1 MAKIIVVMPD
11 MDLGGITTS
20 VINFCNELVEK
31 GNVVSFLNMNNGQG
45 YSGGIS
51 EKVRILRLSG
61 MSVMWNLDVSKMRKA
76 SFLQK
81 IWLIPIAVVKKI
93 QNRHHKW
100 LDSVFYR
107 YQVSGEYD
115 IAVAFRQCSPCYY
128 FTLNCIQAKS
138 KVAFIHGNLQT
149 MGDVSSFEHFFK
161 EFDVVNCVSKACCDG
176 FRKQYPE
183 IAQKF
188 SFVYNMF
195 PTEEIRKRALE
206 EPIISL
212 AKDNFLIVTVSRIEN
227 ETKGTDR
234 IIEICKLL
242 KEDGHRFIWYVLG
255 NGPDF
260 KENVREVKTAGLEDR
275 LVYCGSVR
283 NPHAIV
289 KKCDLSVLP
298 TRGEAYSMT
307 VIESQIVGTPIV
319 VAKYDGVEEAVQMYK
334 SGLIAEQTIES
345 MTDMI
350 AMCIQNKD
358 GILDIMRS
366 NLKKK
371 CFDNEN
377 AYWQFMQTI
386 DAVE

>member
-1 MAKIIVVMPD
+1 MAKIIVVVPD

-45 YSGGIS
+45 DSGELS
-51 EKVRILRLSG
+51 DKVRRLRLSG
-61 MSVMWNLDVSKMRKA
+61 MPAMWNLDASKMREA
-76 SFLQK
+76 SFFQK
-81 IWLIPIAVVKKI
+81 IWLAPIAVVKKI
-93 QNRHHKW
+93 QNRRHKW
-100 LDSVFYR
+100 LDFIFYR
-107 YQVSGEYD
+107 YHVSEEYD

-128 FTLNCIQAKS
+128 FTLNCIQAKT

-161 EFDVVNCVSKACCDG
+161 EFNVVNCVSKACRDG

-195 PTEEIRKRALE
+195 PTEEIRRRALE
-206 EPIISL
+206 QPLISL
-212 AKDNFLIVTVSRIEN
+212 ETNNFLIVTVSRIEN

-242 KEDGHRFIWYVLG
+242 KEHGHQFIWYVLG

-260 KENVREVKTAGLEDR
+260 NENVRKVKAAGLEDR

-289 KKCDLSVLP
+289 KNCDLSVLP

-319 VAKYDGVEEAVQMYK
+319 VAEFDGVEEAVQMYQ
-334 SGLIAEQTIES
+334 SGLIASQTIES
-345 MTDMI
+345 ITDMI
-350 AMCIQNKD
+350 AMCIQNQD
-358 GILDIMRS
+358 GILDIIRS
-366 NLKKK
+366 NLKKMS
-371 CFDNEN
+371 FNNEN

-386 DAVE
+386 DAIK

>member
-31 GNVVSFLNMNNGQG
+31 GNEVSFLNMNNGQE
-45 YSGGIS
+45 YSGSIS
-51 EKVRILRLSG
+51 DKVRRVRLSG
-61 MSVMWNLDVSKMRKA
+61 MSIMWNLDASKMREA

-81 IWLIPIAVVKKI
+81 IWLTPIAVVKKI
-93 QNRHHKW
+93 QNRRHKW
-100 LDSVFYR
+100 LDFVFYR
-107 YQVSGEYD
+107 YHVSGEYD

-138 KVAFIHGNLQT
+138 KIAFIHGNLQT

-161 EFDVVNCVSKACCDG
+161 EFDVVNCVSKACRDG

-242 KEDGHRFIWYVLG
+242 KEHGHQFIWYVLG

-260 KENVREVKTAGLEDR
+260 KENVREVKAAGLEDR

-289 KKCDLSVLP
+289 KNCDLSVLP

-307 VIESQIVGTPIV
+307 VIESQIVATPIIV
-319 VAKYDGVEEAVQMYK
+319 SRYDGVEEAVIDYK
-334 SGLIAEQTIES
+334 NGLISDQSVES
-345 MTDMI
+345 I
-350 AMCIQNKD
+350 YEKIIMCMDNDKELLGEMKSYLSQQD
-358 GILDIMRS
+358 FS
-366 NLKKK
+366 NDLPYK
-371 CFDNEN
+371 
-377 AYWQFMQTI
+377 QF
-386 DAVE
+386 VG

>member
-20 VINFCNELVEK
+20 VINFCNKLVEK
-31 GNVVSFLNMNNGQG
+31 GNEVSFLNMNNRQE
-45 YSGGIS
+45 YSGSIS
-51 EKVRILRLSG
+51 DKVRKVQLSG
-61 MSVMWNLDVSKMRKA
+61 MSIMWNLDVSKMRKA
-76 SFLQK
+76 SFFQK
-81 IWLIPIAVVKKI
+81 IWLTPVAVVKKI
-93 QNRHHKW
+93 QNRRHKW
-100 LDSVFYR
+100 LDFVFYQ

-128 FTLNCIQAKS
+128 FTLNCIQAKT

-149 MGDVSSFEHFFK
+149 MGDVSSFEHFFE

-206 EPIISL
+206 DPIISL

-242 KEDGHRFIWYVLG
+242 KEHGHRFIWYVLG
-255 NGPDF
+255 DGPDF
-260 KENVREVKTAGLEDR
+260 KENVREVKAAGLEDR
-275 LVYCGSVR
+275 LVYCSSVS

-289 KKCDLSVLP
+289 KNCDLSVLP

-319 VAKYDGVEEAVQMYK
+319 VAKYDGVEEAVQVYK

-350 AMCIQNKD
+350 AMCIQNRD

-366 NLKKK
+366 NLKKM

>member
-31 GNVVSFLNMNNGQG
+31 GNEVSFLNMNKGQE
-45 YSGGIS
+45 YSGSIS
-51 EKVRILRLSG
+51 AKVRKVQLSG
-61 MSVMWNLDVSKMRKA
+61 KSILWNLDVSKMREA
-76 SFLQK
+76 SFFQK
-81 IWLIPIAVVKKI
+81 IWLIPVAVVKKI
-93 QNRHHKW
+93 KNKRQKW
-100 LDSVFYR
+100 LDFVFGQ

-115 IAVAFRQCSPCYY
+115 IAVAFRQCCPCYY
-128 FTLNCIQAKS
+128 FTLKCIQAKS

-149 MGDVSSFEHFFK
+149 MGDVSSFENLFE
-161 EFDVVNCVSKACCDG
+161 EFDVVNCVSKACRDG
-176 FRKQYPE
+176 FRKQYPQ

-195 PTEEIRKRALE
+195 PTEEIRKQALE
-206 EPIISL
+206 EPVVSVER
-212 AKDNFLIVTVSRIEN
+212 DNFSIVTVSRIEN
-227 ETKGTDR
+227 DTKGTDR

-242 KEDGHRFIWYVLG
+242 KEQGYRFIWYILG

-260 KENVREVKTAGLEDR
+260 EANVREVKVAGLEDR
-275 LVYCGSVR
+275 LVYCGSVG

-289 KKCDLSVLP
+289 KNCNLSVLP

-319 VAKYDGVEEAVQMYK
+319 VAKYNGVEEAVQMYK

-345 MTDMI
+345 MTESI
-350 AMCIQNKD
+350 AMCIQNRD

-366 NLKKK
+366 NLEKI

-377 AYWQFMQTI
+377 AYWQFMHTI
-386 DAVE
+386 DADK